1 MVLSSPNRAV
11 DLSHPHQK
19 NINSGF
25 ITRRVLVPI
34 KTLLIVYIRCEK
46 NLKKTLDKPLF
57 LIFQQYNSDHNYKEE
72 AILGDK
78 SITARKY

>member
-1 MVLSSPNRAV
+1 
-11 DLSHPHQK
+11 
-19 NINSGF
+19 
-25 ITRRVLVPI
+25 VPI